1 MRVLFG
7 RRMNSDY
14 ALVLQRLI
22 EYRKAKHLSQKD
34 VCERLGISQSTYSKM
49 ETGAKKISYDMLCK
63 LQTLGIDIDY
73 LITGRVDEDS
83 ENQLADCYRLINPEK
98 KNEFSRIIMILLKEQ
113 MADSDKEPIEIQL
126 LKDYLENGQ
135 MNDYSVIVSL
145 RKIRNVNQE
154 MMREELETY
163 VKKLRNIEKGREY
176 PDASILTL
184 LYTKYQ
190 CRPSY
195 IINNAISQEKVLGE
209 LWAKYHM
216 GNKPMY
222 MDYLQKTIKILQ
234 DKKS

>member
-1 MRVLFG
+1 
-7 RRMNSDY
+7 MNSDY

-34 VCERLGISQSTYSKM
+34 VCEKLGISQSTYSKM
-49 ETGAKKISYDMLCK
+49 ETGMKKISYDMLCK

-73 LITGRVDEDS
+73 LITGEK
-83 ENQLADCYRLINPEK
+83 EEGQKNQLSDSYRLISPEK
-98 KNEFSRIIMILLKEQ
+98 QNELSRILLILMKDQ
-113 MADSDKEPIEIQL
+113 MQDLDNEPIEMQL

-135 MNDYSVIVSL
+135 MNDYSVVVSL

-154 MMREELETY
+154 VMREQLDTY

-184 LYTKYQ
+184 LYSKYQ
-190 CRPSY
+190 CRPSFV
-195 IINNAISQEKVLGE
+195 IDNAINQEKVLGE
-209 LWAKYHM
+209 LWAKYNM

-222 MDYLQKTIKILQ
+222 VDYLQRTIKILQ